1 MSTPLV
7 SMRQGNAPRVS
18 TPKGATPQG
27 TASPMAHRPTS
38 RTSWSRP
45 PARGGAMDAAGDSR
59 GGRTLSQ
66 PTLRRGGTAHP
77 HTRFDYM
84 HARQRRNQ
92 RRWMLVV
99 AAALVLVIA
108 VVLVPR
114 ALSAASSSS
123 DTATSSADEVETVV
137 EEVITVVPM
146 SEAEDATYTTDS
158 GIEVVAPEAFA
169 STDEL
174 AAVEEALAALQED
187 GSTVGF
193 VLWDMDSDRS
203 LRYNDDSRFYSA
215 SSIKIAVCTMI
226 FEENGGGAGYS
237 DTIYNALV
245 NSSNDDFS
253 RLTHIFGYA
262 NVSEWLIANGAPEA
276 GADAASSQ
284 YVYISASE
292 LANVWQE
299 VWRYGT
305 SGEDGSEELGSYL
318 AQTNHSPIGTTLRDV
333 YEVWSKPGWYPN
345 DSYNIPASNDAG
357 IVFSDTGDYVLVVL
371 TDIGDNTDAL
381 IPLIEALDAAHSSM
395 CGDELV
401 EVEVEVEAD

>member
-1 MSTPLV
+1 
-7 SMRQGNAPRVS
+7 MR
-18 TPKGATPQG
+18 TT
-27 TASPMAHRPTS
+27 
-38 RTSWSRP
+38 WSRP
-45 PARGGAMDAAGDSR
+45 TFRSSGA
-59 GGRTLSQ
+59 GRFPNQL
-66 PTLRRGGTAHP
+66 
-77 HTRFDYM
+77 DYM
-84 HARQRRNQ
+84 HARWQRNQ
-92 RRWMLVV
+92 RRWLLALAAVLVV
-99 AAALVLVIA
+99 VVAVI
-108 VVLVPR
+108 LIPR
-114 ALSAASSSS
+114 ALSAALSSTGATE
-123 DTATSSADEVETVV
+123 TAETSTDEVETVEVETVV
-137 EEVITVVPM
+137 EEVITEVPM

-174 AAVEEALAALQED
+174 AAVEEELAALQAD
-187 GSTVGF
+187 GSIVGF
-193 VLWDMDSDRS
+193 VLWDMDSGRS
-203 LRYNDDSRFYSA
+203 LRYNDDYRFYSA

-226 FEENGGGAGYS
+226 FEENGGAAGYS

-262 NVSEWLIANGAPEA
+262 NVSEWLISVGAPEA
-276 GADAASSQ
+276 GADAATSQ
-284 YVYISASE
+284 YVHISPSE

-318 AQTNHSPIGTTLRDV
+318 AQTYHSPIGTALRDV
-333 YEVWSKPGWYPN
+333 YEVWSKPGWYPD

-401 EVEVEVEAD
+401 EVEVD

>member
-1 MSTPLV
+1 MDQPTQDGQQPQEPHRRV
-7 SMRQGNAPRVS
+7 AGNGQGNGLPDSR
-18 TPKGATPQG
+18 TPHPLKQSA
-27 TASPMAHRPTS
+27 ASPRKRKPS
-38 RTSWSRP
+38 LRTSWSRP
-45 PARGGAMDAAGDSR
+45 TFRVGGA
-59 GGRTLSQ
+59 
-66 PTLRRGGTAHP
+66 RR
-77 HTRFDYM
+77 FSMQLYYM
-84 HARQRRNQ
+84 HARQQRSQ
-92 RRWMLVV
+92 RRG
-99 AAALVLVIA
+99 ALVLA
-108 VVLVPR
+108 VALVVVLAAALVPR
-114 ALSAASSSS
+114 ALSVALSSSE
-123 DTATSSADEVETVV
+123 TATTSTEEAETTV
-137 EEVITVVPM
+137 EEETAAEEEKVTVVPM
-146 SEAEDATYTTDS
+146 SEAEDSTYTTDS

-187 GSTVGF
+187 GSSVGF

-203 LRYNDDSRFYSA
+203 IRYNDDYRFYSA

-245 NSSNDDFS
+245 NSSNEDFS
-253 RLTHIFGYA
+253 RLTHIFGFS
-262 NVSEWLIANGAPEA
+262 NISEWLIANGATEA
-276 GADAASSQ
+276 GADAADSQ
-284 YVYISASE
+284 YVHISASE

-318 AQTNHSPIGTTLRDV
+318 AQTNHSPIGTALRDV

-357 IVFSDTGDYVLVVL
+357 IVFSDAGDYVLVVL
-371 TDIGDNTDAL
+371 TNIGDNTDAL

-401 EVEVEVEAD
+401 EVEVEVD